1 MTKDLAVIGGGVVGT
16 AAALRAARA
25 GASVTLFDRHDVGR
39 ATDAGAGIVAPA
51 MNSRDRPA
59 QFELAVAAAQAYPE
73 LIAELAGTV
82 ENGTVGNG
90 TVGNGTVENGT
101 VENGTVENSTG
112 YEVVGLLA
120 VAIGDGE
127 LERFDSFASAVL
139 DREERIGHPTGAK
152 LQHLD
157 PDEARSLYPP
167 LGDVRAALFDPG
179 GARVDGRKL
188 AEAMRVA
195 AVAAGVEVRAES
207 ADSVERVAA
216 SVETV
221 IIAGGAWSPRFGEEL
236 NVSIPVEPQRGQIAH
251 LGVPPA
257 LGPTASWPMLK
268 LFSDHYQ
275 VSWPDHRVA
284 VGATR
289 ETGSGFEPHT
299 TAAGVRE
306 VLDEAL
312 TAAPGLASAEVLEVR
327 VGLRPV
333 TADLMPVIDRLPAR
347 LGGTD
352 VVVATGHG
360 PTGLTTGPFS
370 GRLAVELALGLDLS
384 HDVTAFAVDR
394 SFN

>member
-16 AAALRAARA
+16 AAALQAAQA
-25 GASVTLFDRHDVGR
+25 GASVTLFDRRDVGR

-51 MNSRDRPA
+51 MNTRDRPA
-59 QFELAVAAAQAYPE
+59 QFDLAVAAARAYPE
-73 LIAELAGTV
+73 LIGGLAGG
-82 ENGTVGNG
+82 GTGSVD
-90 TVGNGTVENGT
+90 
-101 VENGTVENSTG
+101 TG

-120 VAIGDGE
+120 VAIGEDE
-127 LERFDSFASAVL
+127 LERFESFASTVL
-139 DREERIGHPTGAK
+139 DREERTGHPTGSQ
-152 LQHLD
+152 LRRLD
-157 PDEARSLYPP
+157 PDQARKLYPP
-167 LGDVRAALFDPG
+167 LGDVRAALLDPG

-195 AVAAGVEVRAES
+195 AVAAGVDVRDDS
-207 ADSVERVAA
+207 ADSVEQVAA
-216 SVETV
+216 SVDAV
-221 IIAGGAWSPRFGEEL
+221 IIAGGAWSPRFAEEL
-236 NVSIPVEPQRGQIAH
+236 DVSIPVEPQRGQIAH
-251 LGVPPA
+251 LGVPA
-257 LGPTASWPMLK
+257 ELGPTASWPMLK

-289 ETGSGFEPHT
+289 ETGSGFEPRT

-312 TAAPGLASAEVLEVR
+312 TAAPGLASAEVLEIR

-333 TADLMPVIDRLPAR
+333 TADLMPVIDRLPTR
-347 LGGTD
+347 LGGAD
-352 VVVATGHG
+352 VIVVTGHG
-360 PTGLTTGPFS
+360 PTGLTTGSFS

-394 SFN
+394 SFS